1 MRYMTVAEEDSKP
14 TNQFNE
20 RTKTI
25 MKQSI
30 VKSYEELPLFL
41 NAQAVADV
49 LGVSPS
55 SAYELMHEKD
65 FPSLR
70 IGNRLVVPKDHF
82 QSWVERNVGK

>member
-1 MRYMTVAEEDSKP
+1 
-14 TNQFNE
+14 
-20 RTKTI
+20 
-25 MKQSI
+25 MKESI

-41 NAQAVADV
+41 NAQTVANV

-70 IGNRLVVPKDHF
+70 IGSRIVVPRDKLIE
-82 QSWVERNVGK
+82 WIEARVGQ

>member
-1 MRYMTVAEEDSKP
+1 MTVAEEESKP
-14 TNQFNE
+14 TNQIHE
-20 RTKTI
+20 RTKII

-70 IGNRLVVPKDHF
+70 IGNRLVVPKEHF
-82 QSWVERNVGK
+82 RSWVERNVGK

>member
-1 MRYMTVAEEDSKP
+1 MTVAEEENKP
-14 TNQFNE
+14 TNQIHE

-41 NAQAVADV
+41 NAQSVADV